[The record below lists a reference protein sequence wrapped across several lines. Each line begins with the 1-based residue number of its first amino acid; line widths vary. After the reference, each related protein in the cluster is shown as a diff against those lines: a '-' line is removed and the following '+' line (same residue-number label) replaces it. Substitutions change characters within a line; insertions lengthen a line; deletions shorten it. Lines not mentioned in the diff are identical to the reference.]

1 MKKTLTA
8 LLLSGCLESDFKD
21 AGHKPEE
28 NPCDTAVED
37 TAQDTADCVQK
48 VIQVVEE
55 PKHMDMLLLSNQLYL
70 IFSTNTLNTNH
81 LKCK

>member
-1 MKKTLTA
+1 MKNLLPT
-8 LLLSGCLESDFKD
+8 LLLSGCLESDWKD
-21 AGHKPEE
+21 AGYKPEE

-55 PKHMDMLLLSNQLYL
+55 PKH
-70 IFSTNTLNTNH
+70 IE
-81 LKCK
+81 K

>member
-37 TAQDTADCVQK
+37 TAQDTADCVEK
-48 VIQVVEE
+48 VIQAPY
-55 PKHMDMLLLSNQLYL
+55 PKKDET
-70 IFSTNTLNTNH
+70 TNRTTH
-81 LKCK
+81 